1 MRVKVIKKDG
11 KPVAVRA
18 AEINGRVINIALKD
32 ESNCLNWYNTLF
44 KGIPSPA
51 EWLAISE
58 NFEAVNKALKRAG
71 GEPLKNEY
79 YWSSSE
85 AYYNYGSSAFVVRP
99 SDGDMYDYGKDNSYR
114 VRCLFIEEK

>member
-18 AEINGRVINIALKD
+18 AEVNGRFINIMLKN
-32 ESNCLNWYNTLF
+32 EPNNLGWYNAVE
-44 KGIPSPA
+44 KGIPSVT

-71 GEPLKNEY
+71 GEPLRDAFYWASSEY
-79 YWSSSE
+79 YGN
-85 AYYNYGSSAFVVRP
+85 NYTAWVVRP
-99 SDGDMYDYGKDNSYR
+99 SDGTVYRYLKNTSTR